1 MTHVTRSLTA
11 KNRDHLRNPI
21 RSVSVPLPSI
31 AQYLCVYICD
41 TELWLHVA
49 KSMLWY
55 VTIVVLQE
63 DNAVVMFYKPTVYMC
78 VRKWTSQSVL
88 FVVHS
93 TLDALGA
100 SSCRFRGMRQSL
112 ALFPGGQGLGCLA
125 PSLQTL
131 DHGPYFFQNA
141 VSNNNWH
148 AASHILDHIFVLHH
162 LV

>member
-21 RSVSVPLPSI
+21 RSVSVPLPST
-31 AQYLCVYICD
+31 ALYLCVYICD

-55 VTIVVLQE
+55 VTIVVLQK

-78 VRKWTSQSVL
+78 VRKWTSQYVL
-88 FVVHS
+88 FVVHI

-112 ALFPGGQGLGCLA
+112 ALFPGEGVGVLSS
-125 PSLQTL
+125 PSPNPWSWTI
-131 DHGPYFFQNA
+131 FF
-141 VSNNNWH
+141 SKRR
-148 AASHILDHIFVLHH
+148 HILDHIFVLHH